1 MRQINK
7 NFFIIIH
14 TQKLSIQIH
23 IQNMDSIEIEAR
35 SKGLIVNQE
44 YGDVILAIA
53 SKDKLYVSTRRYPIS
68 NYELVLKSVYIYLNS
83 IKMAVQTFTDV
94 STLIDSIIWMG
105 DNYEPK
111 LYESIRFT
119 NAHQQRHKLF
129 KLYDAII
136 TGRSRVDAVES
147 WDDTKTVNDITG
159 YVEFPYLTILYDIAK
174 VKIIVKLGHVSDH
187 HMPFEMSNL
196 STF

>member
-1 MRQINK
+1 
-7 NFFIIIH
+7 
-14 TQKLSIQIH
+14 
-23 IQNMDSIEIEAR
+23 MDSIEIEAR

-119 NAHQQRHKLF
+119 NAHQQHHKLF

-187 HMPFEMSNL
+187 HMPFEM
-196 STF
+196 